1 MSDYA
6 DAGHR
11 PHGIHKGEEPDIS
24 ISYAPD
30 DIKVTLDTWGPKEN
44 IFSTLYN
51 QLQSNWGDHPSRVA
65 DDQDLS
71 TEQIKYVEACFAGKT
86 LQQALELITFAFTV
100 DGITRACTHQLVRTR
115 IGAAVMQHG
124 GRDNDWRHRKWTLP
138 ETIRRACVRTHA
150 TGSITEEDLSPE
162 EKPWKTCVDD
172 WEPLNRHIAHTR
184 KLTLM
189 SSLQDHLTE
198 GQDLYAALVD
208 AGIPWQDARR
218 VLPIGTQT
226 YLHISYSYPALR
238 GVLANR
244 LEHVMDWE
252 INCVA
257 QLMLREIKMKCPLLF
272 SKYLGSHSDRAQR
285 AVFSQLESWPPD
297 LKWPDTTKPSD
308 PIKRTHRRLQN
319 PFWVLSPSSM
329 EGKKIQWIRTNG
341 YYPDELKPK
350 VDV

>member
-162 EKPWKTCVDD
+162 
-172 WEPLNRHIAHTR
+172 
-184 KLTLM
+184 
-189 SSLQDHLTE
+189 
-198 GQDLYAALVD
+198 
-208 AGIPWQDARR
+208 
-218 VLPIGTQT
+218 
-226 YLHISYSYPALR
+226 
-238 GVLANR
+238 
-244 LEHVMDWE
+244 
-252 INCVA
+252 
-257 QLMLREIKMKCPLLF
+257 
-272 SKYLGSHSDRAQR
+272 
-285 AVFSQLESWPPD
+285 
-297 LKWPDTTKPSD
+297 DT
-308 PIKRTHRRLQN
+308 
-319 PFWVLSPSSM
+319 
-329 EGKKIQWIRTNG
+329 GGG
-341 YYPDELKPK
+341 Y
-350 VDV
+350 